1 MYTGAD
7 LMNYVVRLSPLSTAQ
22 KELELVNKQREYA
35 NAVSQLKSTLLKE
48 LNPDSY

>member
-7 LMNYVVRLSPLSTAQ
+7 LMNYAVRISLLSKAQ

-35 NAVSQLKSTLLKE
+35 NAVRSSTFVFAQRA
-48 LNPDSY
+48 NS